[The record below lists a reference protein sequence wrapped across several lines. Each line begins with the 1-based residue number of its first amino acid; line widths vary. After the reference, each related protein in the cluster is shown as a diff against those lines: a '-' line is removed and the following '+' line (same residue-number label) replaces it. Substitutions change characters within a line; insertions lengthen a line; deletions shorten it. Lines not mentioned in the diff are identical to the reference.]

1 MVEDT
6 RGINSLEPEVLVVEM
21 TDEQALGCEGVW
33 LDVDIG
39 PRDASEEAR
48 LANIG
53 VAADQ
58 QRTGVWVDGRQTTK
72 MLPDLIEVEQRIFQ
86 TLADGSHATE
96 GSLLELLAL
105 EERLSILQQADVVA
119 GDGLDQVLGR
129 GELTEGDLEMV
140 GIVKSVEQ
148 ILVERVDVLEARK
161 ALENSAELV
170 RERFLGE
177 LDLASVESCTDKDMS
192 VKSLMA

>member
-1 MVEDT
+1 
-6 RGINSLEPEVLVVEM
+6 M

-39 PRDASEEAR
+39 AGDASEEAR

-53 VAADQ
+53 VAANQ
-58 QRTGVWVDGRQTTK
+58 QRTGVGVDGWQTTK
-72 MLPDLIEVEQRIFQ
+72 MLSDLIEVEQRIFQ
-86 TLADGSHATE
+86 TLANGGHATE
-96 GSLLELLAL
+96 SSLLELLAL
-105 EERLSILQQADVVA
+105 EERLSILEQADVVA

-140 GIVKSVEQ
+140 GIVKCVEQ

-161 ALENSAELV
+161 ALEDSAELV
-170 RERFLGE
+170 GKRFLGE
-177 LDLASVESCTDKDMS
+177 LDLTSVESCTQGGMS
-192 VKSLMA
+192 VKCLMAQPSLILTSNSADLEA